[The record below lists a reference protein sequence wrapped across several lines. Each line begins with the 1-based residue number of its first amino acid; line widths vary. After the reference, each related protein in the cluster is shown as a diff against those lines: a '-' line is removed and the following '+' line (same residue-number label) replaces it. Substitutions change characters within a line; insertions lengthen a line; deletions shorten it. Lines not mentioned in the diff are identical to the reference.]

1 MSMTGLDV
9 FDRAVHKANDWLKD
23 IMYELNTEDRHRAY
37 LALRATL
44 HALRD
49 RLIPEEA
56 VDLGAQLP
64 MLIRGFYYEGWKP
77 ADKPLKV
84 RRREEFLEHIK
95 AQFRPGEIDAE
106 TIARAVFKLLT
117 HRISQGEVKHV
128 TGMLP
133 EELADLWPHL
143 PKSS

>member
-1 MSMTGLDV
+1 MTMTGLDV

-49 RLIPEEA
+49 RLMPEEA

-64 MLIRGFYYEGWKP
+64 MLIRGFYYEGWTLSG
-77 ADKPLKV
+77 KPLKE
-84 RRREEFLEHIK
+84 RRKEEFLAHVK
-95 AQFRPGEIDAE
+95 AQFRSDDVDAE
-106 TIARAVFKLLT
+106 TIVRAVFKLLA
-117 HRISQGEVKHV
+117 HRISKGEVKDI

-133 EELADLWPHL
+133 KEVADLWPHP
-143 PKSS
+143 PKA

>member
-1 MSMTGLDV
+1 MTMTGLDV

-49 RLIPEEA
+49 RLMPQEA

-64 MLIRGFYYEGWKP
+64 LLIRGFYYEGWTLSG
-77 ADKPLKV
+77 KPLKE
-84 RRREEFLEHIK
+84 RRKEEFLAHVK
-95 AQFRPGEIDAE
+95 AQFRSEEVDAE
-106 TIARAVFKLLT
+106 TIVRAVFKLLA
-117 HRISQGEVKHV
+117 HRISKGEVQDI

-133 EELADLWPHL
+133 KEVADLWPHP
-143 PKSS
+143 PKA